1 MWTSACDILSGLGM
15 TIACILVIKAFRN
28 WKDCVIGPWALYA
41 WFAFDEKY
49 TQKKNIILK
58 NYIYIF
64 KSEVVTV
71 FLNEFLKY
79 FIFKN

>member
-1 MWTSACDILSGLGM
+1 MHDLLSM
-15 TIACILVIKAFRN
+15 KSTH
-28 WKDCVIGPWALYA
+28 
-41 WFAFDEKY
+41 
-49 TQKKNIILK
+49 KKKKIVLK

-64 KSEVVTV
+64 ESEVVTV